1 MPDVRDERLSLP
13 IEQGVLL
20 WCIRSW
26 VMEMRRPAGAEQR
39 IDDMLDRFG
48 VPGASAYLK
57 GFMFALSHGA
67 VRMIEVQCICCT
79 RIGED
84 EQALLEVLGL
94 AQAVRPFE
102 ALLVLHGLVTPGGAR
117 AALSSAEGVGNV
129 LAQAGRFLPAPEA
142 EVRHYAMA
150 ALPGGSTQP
159 ASTTLH

>member
-1 MPDVRDERLSLP
+1 MSEIRDERLSLP

-48 VPGASAYLK
+48 VPEASPYLK

-67 VRMIEVQCICCT
+67 ARMIEVQCICCT

-84 EQALLEVLGL
+84 ERALLDVLGL

-102 ALLVLHGLVTPGGAR
+102 ALLALRGLVTPEGAR
-117 AALSSAEGVGNV
+117 AALSSAEGVGHV
-129 LAQAGRFLPAPEA
+129 LAQAGRFLPAPET
-142 EVRHYAMA
+142 EVRHYAIA
-150 ALPGGSTQP
+150 TLPGGSSRP
-159 ASTTLH
+159 ANATLH